1 MALQALTLFFAAH
14 RPHGIVHRLTPQ
26 LLQVSGVFKVHLQL
40 FWAET
45 TTWSSDTW
53 FDIKIAEQ
61 GLIQE
66 KKSQQP

>member
-1 MALQALTLFFAAH
+1 M
-14 RPHGIVHRLTPQ
+14 HRLTPQ

-45 TTWSSDTW
+45 TTWTSDTW